1 MAPTLAPGGTVF
13 RKEIIVTRETMAP
26 ANAMLNH
33 HCAFMSK
40 AMAERRRTFKF

>member
-1 MAPTLAPGGTVF
+1 
-13 RKEIIVTRETMAP
+13 MAP